1 MRRPRKKRKKFV
13 IPRTTVLIF
22 IFAALSLVLIHR
34 LFSLQII
41 HGQEYAD
48 NFSIMTTKTRT
59 LKSTRGNVYDRNGQ
73 VLASN
78 ELSYSITL
86 EDSGDYAN
94 NTERNRSLNGEIYK
108 IIQII
113 ESNGDTINSDF
124 RISVDSSGNY
134 SYDVEGTTLSR
145 FKADVYGHSY
155 IDDLTADETNAS
167 AQQMVEA
174 MLERYE
180 IPYDHSGYKDTELK
194 AAQEAGLP
202 EQLTKEEALKILSL
216 IHI

>member
-1 MRRPRKKRKKFV
+1 MRRPKKRHKKFI

-22 IFAALSLVLIHR
+22 IFAALSMVLIHR

-59 LKSTRGNVYDRNGQ
+59 LKSTRGNIYDRNGQ

-113 ESNGDTINSDF
+113 EATEMLSAV
-124 RISVDSSGNY
+124 ISVLAST
-134 SYDVEGTTLSR
+134 VPETTVMMWRVQHCHVLKR
-145 FKADVYGHSY
+145 TCMDTV
-155 IDDLTADETNAS
+155 ILT
-167 AQQMVEA
+167 
-174 MLERYE
+174 
-180 IPYDHSGYKDTELK
+180 I
-194 AAQEAGLP
+194 
-202 EQLTKEEALKILSL
+202 
-216 IHI
+216 

>member
-1 MRRPRKKRKKFV
+1 MRRPKKRHKKFI

-22 IFAALSLVLIHR
+22 IFAALSMVLIHR

-59 LKSTRGNVYDRNGQ
+59 LKSTRGNIYDRNGQ

-113 ESNGDTINSDF
+113 ESNGDAVSSDF

-155 IDDLTADETNAS
+155 IDDLTTEEANAS
-167 AQQMVEA
+167 AQ
-174 MLERYE
+174 
-180 IPYDHSGYKDTELK
+180 
-194 AAQEAGLP
+194 
-202 EQLTKEEALKILSL
+202 KIC
-216 IHI
+216 